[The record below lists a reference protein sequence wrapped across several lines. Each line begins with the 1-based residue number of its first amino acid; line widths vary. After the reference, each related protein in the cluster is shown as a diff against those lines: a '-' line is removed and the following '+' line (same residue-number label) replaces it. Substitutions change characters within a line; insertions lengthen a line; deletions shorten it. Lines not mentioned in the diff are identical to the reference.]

1 MMTSQPSIENPE
13 TMFEGE
19 YALEMDGWFRRRYR
33 NLCIGILCVL
43 AVTWG
48 IGALGLIMSV
58 SLDDGAPSDLQLEG
72 TPTRI
77 VTFAAIGAILEFAL
91 VLTYFMRLRQGLQTR
106 EQLINASTR
115 LLRTLSIF
123 NALMTTAIYQG
134 DTQMIGS
141 VLWEIF
147 FWHFLACLFLP
158 WSAWESLKAMG
169 PAYLLTLVLIV
180 GLLFLESIGTGQTV
194 PYTLLTMM
202 GSMLFWGFLSVMF
215 IPGML
220 ICWSRLRK
228 HGRRFKFSMLSRK
241 YLDLR
246 QDMAQA
252 RKIHDALFPENH
264 EDEQVAFDFNYTPYS
279 EIGGDFVWFE
289 RLGNRTIVIL
299 LDVTGHGLPA
309 AMTINRIY
317 GEIVRLRGEHPEG
330 DPLTLMKGLERYFAL
345 TMAPH
350 QIFATGITCEL
361 DLENGRLKW
370 VNAGHPPGF
379 VLSSQRDTVE
389 LETTA
394 MMLGAGLPGEF
405 DFEQREVHL
414 STGDLIGLYTD
425 GVTEARSPKGPLF
438 GMARLREVV
447 ENQSEISDWP
457 DWLSAT
463 AQEFSRGI
471 INDDILVASIHYKA
485 RPSAEEVET
494 S

>member
-1 MMTSQPSIENPE
+1 MNSQPSIENPE

-43 AVTWG
+43 TVTWG

-58 SLDDGAPSDLQLEG
+58 SLGDGAPSDPQLEG

-77 VTFAAIGAILEFAL
+77 VTFAVIGAILEFAL

-123 NALMTTAIYQG
+123 NALMTTAVYQG

-141 VLWEIF
+141 GLWEIF

-180 GLLFLESIGTGQTV
+180 GLLFLESIGTGQTIQ
-194 PYTLLTMM
+194 YTMLTMT
-202 GSMLFWGFLSVMF
+202 GSMLFCGFLSVMF

-379 VLSSQRDTVE
+379 VLSTEGEMIE
-389 LETTA
+389 LGTTA
-394 MMLGAGLPGEF
+394 MMLGAGLPDEF
-405 DFEQREVHL
+405 EVEQDEVDI
-414 STGDLIGLYTD
+414 SKGALIGLYTD
-425 GVTEARSPKGPLF
+425 GVTEARSAKGDLL
-438 GMARLREVV
+438 GLNRLRQVARD
-447 ENQSEISDWP
+447 SEISRDWSSVI
-457 DWLSAT
+457 SAT
-463 AQEFSRGI
+463 AQEFSRGMI
-471 INDDILVASIHYKA
+471 EDDILVASILYKEN
-485 RPSAEEVET
+485 S
-494 S
+494 

>member
-1 MMTSQPSIENPE
+1 
-13 TMFEGE
+13 
-19 YALEMDGWFRRRYR
+19 
-33 NLCIGILCVL
+33 VL

-48 IGALGLIMSV
+48 IGALGLIMAV

-215 IPGML
+215 IP
-220 ICWSRLRK
+220 
-228 HGRRFKFSMLSRK
+228 
-241 YLDLR
+241 
-246 QDMAQA
+246 
-252 RKIHDALFPENH
+252 
-264 EDEQVAFDFNYTPYS
+264 
-279 EIGGDFVWFE
+279 
-289 RLGNRTIVIL
+289 
-299 LDVTGHGLPA
+299 
-309 AMTINRIY
+309 
-317 GEIVRLRGEHPEG
+317 
-330 DPLTLMKGLERYFAL
+330 
-345 TMAPH
+345 
-350 QIFATGITCEL
+350 
-361 DLENGRLKW
+361 
-370 VNAGHPPGF
+370 
-379 VLSSQRDTVE
+379 
-389 LETTA
+389 
-394 MMLGAGLPGEF
+394 
-405 DFEQREVHL
+405 
-414 STGDLIGLYTD
+414 
-425 GVTEARSPKGPLF
+425 
-438 GMARLREVV
+438 
-447 ENQSEISDWP
+447 
-457 DWLSAT
+457 
-463 AQEFSRGI
+463 
-471 INDDILVASIHYKA
+471 
-485 RPSAEEVET
+485 
-494 S
+494 